1 MENTG
6 GEGTVCWEN
15 RREMWEKIGSSF
27 VRNLVEIVGDRKVEG
42 DMVSR
47 AFQKNPNVCNQLA
60 RWLFPF
66 WAPRRITGQKI
77 GTLGPFL
84 RCSLEIGIFRS

>member
-27 VRNLVEIVGDRKVEG
+27 VRNLAKIVGDRKVEG
-42 DMVSR
+42 DMV
-47 AFQKNPNVCNQLA
+47 NVVL
-60 RWLFPF
+60 
-66 WAPRRITGQKI
+66 
-77 GTLGPFL
+77 
-84 RCSLEIGIFRS
+84 LEGYGGGEGC